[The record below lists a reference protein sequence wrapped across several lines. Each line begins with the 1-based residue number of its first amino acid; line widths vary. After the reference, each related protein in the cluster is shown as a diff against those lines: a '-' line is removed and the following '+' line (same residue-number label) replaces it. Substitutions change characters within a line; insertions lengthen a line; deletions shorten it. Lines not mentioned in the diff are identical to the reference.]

1 MAEALEERGTK
12 GIIDRDVTFEVLK
25 KEVEVVEA
33 EKTQL
38 AKEVAGLHMAR
49 ADFEDL

>member
-1 MAEALEERGTK
+1 MK
-12 GIIDRDVTFEVLK
+12 GIIDHDVAIMALK

-38 AKEVAGLHMAR
+38 RRRSR
-49 ADFEDL
+49 ASTWPVQILKIYREKWSP